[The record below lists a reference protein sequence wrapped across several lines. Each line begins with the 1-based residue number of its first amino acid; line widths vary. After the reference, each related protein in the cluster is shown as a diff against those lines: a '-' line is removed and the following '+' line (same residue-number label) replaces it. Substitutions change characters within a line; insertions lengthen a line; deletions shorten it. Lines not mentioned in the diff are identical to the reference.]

1 MIKDFRSIIF
11 AGFCLLFVLS
21 AQSLSAQVFTPR
33 LPIYIVNGQ
42 RMSEEQVREI
52 EPEDIVS
59 NTMLPADE
67 ETIAKYGTDA
77 SNGVIVISLR
87 YDTPARFEL
96 DGEEANFSDYI
107 EQQIK
112 WGEMDPVAQVVMS
125 IKVSPEGVVSE
136 REVLESSDRKLL
148 NRVRNAIEEAPRW
161 VAAKK
166 DGKGIETQ
174 HVLRVTVPVGSRMPR
189 ERVIRIR

>member
-1 MIKDFRSIIF
+1 MIRDFRSIIYI
-11 AGFCLLFVLS
+11 GLCLLFVLS

-52 EPEDIVS
+52 EPEDILS

-87 YDTPARFEL
+87 YDTPARFEIE
-96 DGEEANFSDYI
+96 GEEANFSDYI

-125 IKVSPEGVVSE
+125 IKVSP
-136 REVLESSDRKLL
+136 
-148 NRVRNAIEEAPRW
+148 
-161 VAAKK
+161 
-166 DGKGIETQ
+166 
-174 HVLRVTVPVGSRMPR
+174 
-189 ERVIRIR
+189 

>member
-1 MIKDFRSIIF
+1 MIRDFRSIIYI
-11 AGFCLLFVLS
+11 GFCLLFVLS
-21 AQSLSAQVFTPR
+21 AQCLSAQVFTPR

-52 EPEDIVS
+52 EPEDILS

-87 YDTPARFEL
+87 YDTPARFEIE
-96 DGEEANFSDYI
+96 GKEANFSDYI

-125 IKVSPEGVVSE
+125 IRVSPEGVVSE

-166 DGKGIETQ
+166 DDKGIETQ

>member
-1 MIKDFRSIIF
+1 MIRDFRSIIYI
-11 AGFCLLFVLS
+11 GLCLLFVLS

-52 EPEDIVS
+52 EPEDILS

-87 YDTPARFEL
+87 YDTPARFEIE
-96 DGEEANFSDYI
+96 GEEANFSDYI
-107 EQQIK
+107 GQQIK
-112 WGEMDPVAQVVMS
+112 WGEMDPVAQVVMA
-125 IKVSPEGVVSE
+125 IRVSPEGVVSE

>member
-1 MIKDFRSIIF
+1 MIRDFRSIIF
-11 AGFCLLFVLS
+11 AEFCLLFVLT

-52 EPEDIVS
+52 EPEDILS

-87 YDTPARFEL
+87 YDTPARFEIE
-96 DGEEANFSDYI
+96 GEEANFSDYI
-107 EQQIK
+107 EQLIK

-125 IKVSPEGVVSE
+125 IRVSPEGVVSE

>member
-1 MIKDFRSIIF
+1 MIKDFRSIIYI
-11 AGFCLLFVLS
+11 GLCLLFALV

-42 RMSEEQVREI
+42 RMSEEQVRAI
-52 EPEDIVS
+52 EPEDILS

-67 ETIAKYGTDA
+67 ETIAKYGTEA

-87 YDTPARFEL
+87 YDTPARFEVE
-96 DGEEANFSDYI
+96 GEETNFSNYI
-107 EQQIK
+107 AQQIK

-125 IKVSPEGVVSE
+125 IRVSPEGVVSE
-136 REVLESSDRKLL
+136 REVLESSDRRLL
-148 NRVRNAIEEAPRW
+148 NRVRSAIKEAPRW

-166 DGKGIETQ
+166 DGEGIETQ